1 MLIRIVSL
9 LIANSLIVGCSFLPT
24 QDPQQS
30 AAEQSQNNALARN
43 STTEKTLAA
52 NTADLGAAESAAV
65 EEKEEYASFEAS
77 TLYSLLLAEIAGQRQ
92 QLAVALANYL
102 EEARYTRD
110 PAIAERATRIAQYV
124 GSNKY
129 ALEASEVWTDIDPNN
144 ALAHQSRAH
153 ALLMAGDF
161 SNALTHMTAEFELSG
176 DSQFDY
182 LALSSQP
189 LEHSE
194 KILLLNKIEQL
205 TQEYSDYAQ
214 LWMAQGTLLLHLEDY
229 PAALISFD
237 TALEL
242 RSDYTAAAL
251 SKARTLRRLGH
262 FENALTLLDTL
273 HSDLPTHKG
282 IGILRARI
290 LIDLKD
296 FNEARVSFQELSK
309 QFDND
314 TSIKLSLALLHI
326 ELKEFDRAIAI
337 LSALTLNNTI
347 SNDAYFYLARIAE
360 LQEDGHRAISN
371 YNQVQTGPQLLTA
384 LVRSSNLLLTL
395 EGINATRDYISRKR
409 GEFPDYDIELV
420 QLEIELLIKE
430 KDYPTAYQVVND
442 ALSENPENTN
452 LLYSRGLLSERMGNL
467 KQLETDLRHIMSI
480 NPENAEAMNALGYTL
495 ANKTDRLEEALT
507 LIRQALILSPNNP
520 AIIDSLGWAYYRLG
534 DLDRALEYLQQAF
547 KDFPDPEVAAH
558 LGEVLWQMERK
569 DEAKEIWLQGLE
581 QQPESSVILET
592 QERLKT
598 NSAN

>member
-43 STTEKTLAA
+43 STTEKMLAA

-251 SKARTLRRLGH
+251 SKARTLRKLGH

-409 GEFPDYDIELV
+409 GEFPDYNIELV